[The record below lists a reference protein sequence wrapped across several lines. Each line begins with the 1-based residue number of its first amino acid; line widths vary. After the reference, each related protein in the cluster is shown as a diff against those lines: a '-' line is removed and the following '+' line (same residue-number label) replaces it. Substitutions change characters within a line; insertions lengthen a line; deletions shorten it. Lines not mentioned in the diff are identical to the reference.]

1 MRCWSSDIMWQKP
14 YFFLWKLLFYMVLK
28 RYPSKLRQCH
38 GYQKNRLT
46 LFFTPKE
53 ELVSYDIPIRFYGR
67 KREKKLIFEKN
78 GSESRLLE
86 LWNYTTNPCFFVEN
100 FFSDRS
106 EKFSTHPTPMSWVS
120 KEPPRLVLYV
130 RKKLGACDKL
140 IKKYRRKTRKKP
152 YFQKLPFEPL

>member
-1 MRCWSSDIMWQKP
+1 MLEL
-14 YFFLWKLLFYMVLK
+14 LWKVRRTPIFSSKTFFQIALK
-28 RYPSKLRQCH
+28 NFLRILQQCH
-38 GYQKNRLT
+38 GYQKNRLS

-53 ELVSYDIPIRFYGR
+53 ELVSYDTPIRFYGR

-100 FFSDRS
+100 FFSARS

-130 RKKLGACDKL
+130 RKKIRGVRQAN
-140 IKKYRRKTRKKP
+140 KKYRRKTGKKP
-152 YFQKLPFEPL
+152 HF